1 MTESSQLKPPWATP
15 APPQLPPRFP
25 YERKPFL
32 TPAEIAYYKVLRMIF
47 ADRYLIFAQV
57 RVLDLCEV
65 LDRPFNQAAVN
76 RIDRRHVD
84 FVLCHPRTFKPMA
97 AIELDDSTHDRP
109 HRRQKDAFLDEVF
122 RSIGMKLVR
131 QRVRLTYSVDEVT
144 QKVEA
149 ALAAAG

>member
-1 MTESSQLKPPWATP
+1 MSESPHL
-15 APPQLPPRFP
+15 QLP
-25 YERKPFL
+25 YQRKPFL

-57 RVLDLCEV
+57 RVIDLCDV
-65 LDRPFNQAAVN
+65 LDRPFNQGAVN

-97 AIELDDSTHDRP
+97 AIELDDRTHDHP
-109 HRRQKDAFLDEVF
+109 DRRQKDAFLDEVF

-144 QKVEA
+144 MKVEA